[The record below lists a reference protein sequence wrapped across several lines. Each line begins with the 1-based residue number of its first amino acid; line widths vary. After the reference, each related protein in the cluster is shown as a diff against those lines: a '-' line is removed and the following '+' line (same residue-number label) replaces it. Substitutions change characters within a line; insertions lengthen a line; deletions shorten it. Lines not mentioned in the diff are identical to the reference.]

1 MPHVKGHGVKIPMND
16 SNRKPVDEDFT
27 LTESEDPSLAA
38 YPKSARAAIAK
49 RKAAKAAAES
59 AQTQKLPLWPEPVM
73 GVPNE
78 LIRSAL
84 FAAVDGHKRSLKHR
98 EPIASQGDTVI
109 SFTGAQLT
117 QAHLDVFQG
126 IMHLSRG
133 IDEDTRVSFSA
144 HALLKLIGRHT
155 GKFEHDWLYGMILD
169 LASGTLLIE
178 KADGEFFVGAM
189 IACSNGNFK
198 RGNYSVKITRQLINL
213 FDRGFTYI
221 QWEQRR
227 KLKQKP
233 LACWLQ
239 MYYSSHA
246 KPYPVTVAFLHK
258 QSGSNIAELRKFRQN
273 LKAALE
279 VIKAVGVIGD
289 WSIAVGDRVV
299 VERLSVMRVSGN
311 A

>member
-1 MPHVKGHGVKIPMND
+1 MND
-16 SNRKPVDEDFT
+16 SNRKPIDEDST

-59 AQTQKLPLWPEPVM
+59 AQTQKLPLWPDAVM

-98 EPIASQGDTVI
+98 EQIASQGDTVI

-117 QAHLDVFQG
+117 QAHLDVFEG

-133 IDEDTRVSFSA
+133 ATEGNRISFSA
-144 HALLKLIGRHT
+144 HALLKLIGRRT
-155 GKFEHDWLYGMILD
+155 SGREHAWLYEKILD
-169 LASGTLLIE
+169 LASSTLLIE
-178 KADGEFFVGAM
+178 KDNGKFFVGAM
-189 IACSNGNFK
+189 IACSDGDLR
-198 RGNYSVKITRQLINL
+198 RGDYSVEITRHLIKL
-213 FDRGFTYI
+213 FSRGFTQI
-221 QWEQRR
+221 QCEHRR

-246 KPYPVTVAFLHK
+246 KPYPVTVDFLRK
-258 QSGSNIAELRKFRQN
+258 QSGSNTAELWKFRQN

-279 VIKAVGVIGD
+279 EIKAVGVIGD
-289 WSIAVGDRVV
+289 WSIDEGDKVV
-299 VERLSVMRVSGN
+299 VERLSVMPVSGN